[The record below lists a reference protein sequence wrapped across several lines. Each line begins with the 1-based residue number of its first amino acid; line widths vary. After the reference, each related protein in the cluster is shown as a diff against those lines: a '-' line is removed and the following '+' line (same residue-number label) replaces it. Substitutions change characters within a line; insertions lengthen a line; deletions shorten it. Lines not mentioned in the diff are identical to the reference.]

1 MEIYDDPTLQ
11 NAIELKN
18 ITQVYKN
25 KNGEDVTIIQNLS
38 LLIEHKPGSRGR
50 FVVILGESGCG
61 KSTLLRYISGLQKPT
76 NGEISIFGKP
86 RTDPISMVF
95 QQYSSFP
102 WYTVLKNVALPLIF
116 KKVPKEEAEKCALQ
130 MIERVGLKGHENKRA
145 YYPKLSGGQL
155 QRVAIARC
163 LVNNPQIL
171 LMDEPFGALDLHTR
185 FQMQLSLNEIKETLN
200 STIIF
205 VTHDIAE
212 AVFLADDIY
221 VMKANPGQ
229 IVRKFSMNLPRYR
242 NLTLRR
248 SPMFTEQVYEIE
260 DYFFKNLNN

>member
-1 MEIYDDPTLQ
+1 MEIYDDPTLE
-11 NAIELKN
+11 NAIELKG
-18 ITQVYKN
+18 ISQIYGDKRDIELKVI
-25 KNGEDVTIIQNLS
+25 ENLN
-38 LLIEHKPGSRGR
+38 LLIEHKPGFRGR

-76 NGEISIFGKP
+76 SGQVFIFSKL
-86 RTDPISMVF
+86 RSAPIDMVF

-102 WYTVLKNVALPLIF
+102 WYSVLENVALPLKF
-116 KKVPKEEAEKCALQ
+116 KRVSKNEAEQKALQ
-130 MIERVGLKGHENKRA
+130 MIERVGLKGHESKKA

-155 QRVAIARC
+155 QKVAIARC

-185 FQMQLSLNEIKETLN
+185 LQMQLFLSEIKECLN
-200 STIIF
+200 STVVF
-205 VTHDIAE
+205 VTHDISE

-229 IVRKFSMNLPRYR
+229 IVKKFSVNAPNHRDLA
-242 NLTLRR
+242 LRR
-248 SPMFTEQVYEIE
+248 SSLFTQQVYEIE
-260 DYFFKNLNN
+260 DYFLQNLK

>member
-1 MEIYDDPTLQ
+1 MEMYDDPTLQ
-11 NAIELKN
+11 NAIELRG
-18 ITQVYKN
+18 ITQVYRN
-25 KNGEDVTIIQNLS
+25 KEDKDVTVIRDLN
-38 LLIEHKPGSRGR
+38 LLIEYKMGARGR

-76 NGEISIFGKP
+76 SGEILIFNKP
-86 RTDPISMVF
+86 RIDPISMVF

-102 WYTVLKNVALPLIF
+102 WYTVLENVALPLRF
-116 KKVPKEEAEKCALQ
+116 KKVPKDEAEKRALQ

-163 LVNNPQIL
+163 LVGNPQIL

-185 FQMQLSLNEIKETLN
+185 FQMQLSLNEIRESLN
-200 STIIF
+200 STVIF
-205 VTHDIAE
+205 VTHDISE

-221 VMKANPGQ
+221 VMRANPGQ
-229 IVRKFSMNLPRYR
+229 IVKKFSVNAPNHRD
-242 NLTLRR
+242 LTLRR
-248 SPMFTEQVYEIE
+248 SSLFTQQVYEIE
-260 DYFFKNLNN
+260 DYFLQNLNH